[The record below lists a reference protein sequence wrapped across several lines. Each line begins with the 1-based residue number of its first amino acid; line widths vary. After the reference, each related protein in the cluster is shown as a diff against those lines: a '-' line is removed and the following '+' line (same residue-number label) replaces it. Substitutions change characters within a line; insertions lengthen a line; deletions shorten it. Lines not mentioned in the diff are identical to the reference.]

1 MRHAEAITDRILLL
15 DGLPNYQRLFSLR
28 IGQTL
33 REQFEADLAIEYD
46 VLGRLKPGVIMCRE
60 KQDSTSACLLEK
72 IIADEENHVDYLE
85 TQLQLMDKLG
95 EELYSAQCVSRP
107 PTRNSQRTDTLTNL
121 RRMTGAKDAR
131 HRRPGALVGALI
143 SPQRRNLVFLAIL
156 LGMLLAALDQTI
168 VATALPTIV
177 ADLGGAGHQSW
188 VVTSYLLA
196 STIVTALVGR
206 LGDLFGRKVVFQAAV
221 MFFVLGSV
229 LCGLAQSMTM
239 LVGARALQG
248 IGGGAIT
255 VTATALIGEVIPLRD
270 RGRYQGALGAVFG
283 VTTVIGPLLGGYF
296 TDHLSW
302 RWAFWINVPVSIV
315 VFFVAAAAIPA
326 LAARG
331 RPVID
336 YAGIVFVGLGA
347 SGLTLATSWGGTI
360 YAWGSATI
368 IGLVRRLRGGALP
381 CSSGWKAG
389 RPDRNR
395 ILPIRLFGNPVFTVC
410 CVLSFVVGFA
420 MLGALTFLPTYMQF
434 VDGVSATTSGLR
446 TLPMVAGMLST
457 SMGSGVIVGRTG
469 RYKIFPVAGTAVMAL
484 AFLLMSRMDPST
496 SALLQSIYLFILGAG
511 IGLCM
516 QVLILIVQ
524 NTSSFE
530 DLGVATS
537 GVTFFR
543 TIGSSFGA
551 AIFGSLFTNFL
562 QRRIGPALAASGAP
576 PAAANSPEALHRL
589 PHASGRARSSPPTPT
604 RSPRCSCGRPRSRWS
619 ASSLALFLREVPL
632 REMGNNAVD
641 LGDGFA
647 MPTTETP
654 EEMLEIAIGADAARR
669 TGDAAAQHRHAARL
683 PARRRRV
690 VGAAAHQPLST
701 GVRHRPA
708 HRHRRPAGDSLRS
721 ARAHLRSAGRA
732 RLRAARRRPA
742 VAHRRRCPSGR
753 LRLALLIDWIVDK
766 LARSPSFEG
775 RADRAQ
781 VAAALDRIAHRIVA
795 QPQLRTDDRPTDPVI
810 PATRHTF

>member
-1 MRHAEAITDRILLL
+1 MTRA
-15 DGLPNYQRLFSLR
+15 
-28 IGQTL
+28 QT
-33 REQFEADLAIEYD
+33 
-46 VLGRLKPGVIMCRE
+46 
-60 KQDSTSACLLEK
+60 TS
-72 IIADEENHVDYLE
+72 D
-85 TQLQLMDKLG
+85 
-95 EELYSAQCVSRP
+95 P
-107 PTRNSQRTDTLTNL
+107 DTS
-121 RRMTGAKDAR
+121 
-131 HRRPGALVGALI
+131 GALV
-143 SPQRRNLVFLAIL
+143 SPQRRNFVFLAIV

-196 STIVTALVGR
+196 STIITALVGR
-206 LGDLFGRKVVFQAAV
+206 LGDLFGRKTIFQAAV
-221 MFFVLGSV
+221 TFFVAGSV
-229 LCGLAQSMTM
+229 LCGLSQSMAM

-302 RWAFWINVPVSIV
+302 RWAFWVNVPVSIV
-315 VFFVAAAAIPA
+315 VFFVAAAAIPS
-326 LAARG
+326 LATRG
-331 RPVID
+331 KPVID
-336 YAGIVFVGLGA
+336 YAGILFVGLGA
-347 SGLTLATSWGGTI
+347 TGLTLATSWGGTT
-360 YAWGSATI
+360 YPWSSPTI
-368 IGLVRRLRGGALP
+368 IGLFAASAAALGIFVWVESR
-381 CSSGWKAG
+381 SSGPESA
-389 RPDRNR
+389 P
-395 ILPIRLFGNPVFTVC
+395 ILPTRLFANPVFTVC

-457 SMGSGVIVGRTG
+457 SIGSGVLVGRTG

-484 AFLLMSRMDPST
+484 AFFLMSRMDPST
-496 SALLQSIYLFILGAG
+496 SALLQSVYLFILGAG
-511 IGLCM
+511 IGSCM
-516 QVLILIVQ
+516 QVLVLIVQ

-562 QRRIGPALAASGAP
+562 HSRIGAALAASGAS

-589 PHASGRARSSPPTPT
+589 PRTVAAPIVSAYAASLTQVFFWAVPVALVGFT
-604 RSPRCSCGRPRSRWS
+604 
-619 ASSLALFLREVPL
+619 LALFLREVPL
-632 REMGNNAVD
+632 RDIGNNAAD

-647 MPTTETP
+647 MPTTQTSGGHVGNRDRAP
-654 EEMLEIAIGADAARR
+654 DAWR
-669 TGDAAAQHRHAARL
+669 TRYAVAQHRHAARL

-690 VGAAAHQPLST
+690 VGVVAYQPASA
-701 GVRHRPA
+701 GIGDRPD
-708 HRHRRPAGDSLRS
+708 HRHRRAVRDSLRGP
-721 ARAHLRSAGRA
+721 RTHLRSLGPR
-732 RLRAARRRPA
+732 RLRATRRRP
-742 VAHRRRCPSGR
+742 VLAHPGRYAGSR
-753 LRLALLIDWIVDK
+753 LRL
-766 LARSPSFEG
+766 
-775 RADRAQ
+775 
-781 VAAALDRIAHRIVA
+781 VAAAGLGHRQAHPLTEFPGPTRPGSSRGCA
-795 QPQLRTDDRPTDPVI
+795 QPDHSPDRRATGLGRAI
-810 PATRHTF
+810 PARYPETSSRASTMSFRRTASP